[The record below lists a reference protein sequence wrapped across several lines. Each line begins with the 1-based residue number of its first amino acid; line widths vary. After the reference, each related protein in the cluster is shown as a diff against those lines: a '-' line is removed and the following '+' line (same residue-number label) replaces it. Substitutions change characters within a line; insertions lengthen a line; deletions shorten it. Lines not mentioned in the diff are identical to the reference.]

1 MGKYDNDDWDELP
14 SEIQEAAKL
23 LGYTKAL
30 WDKDKEPSECDKYW
44 RKLTNA
50 QQEAA
55 TKLGYDQKAWDAS

>member
-1 MGKYDNDDWDELP
+1 MGKYDGDDWDDLP

-23 LGYTKAL
+23 LGYAKAL
-30 WDKDKEPSECDKYW
+30 WDNDKEPSACDKYW

-55 TKLGYDQKAWDAS
+55 TKLGYDQKSWDAS